1 MSEEKAKAR
10 EFWLVRDIKTNTWIV
25 SEHKIK
31 WADVKLGNERH
42 HVVEYSA
49 LEAAEKKIKE
59 LEAKLWVAKDNSL
72 RTYDGLADKAD
83 KYDEANE
90 MLEKMAAALLLYK
103 DICTWKDESGDEFI
117 AAKALKEY
125 EDWKKR

>member
-1 MSEEKAKAR
+1 MKPLLDLSEEA
-10 EFWLVRDIKTNTWIV
+10 E
-25 SEHKIK
+25 KIRNEK
-31 WADVKLGNERH
+31 FDVDERH
-42 HVVEYSA
+42 GSGFIAVEDFWKTH
-49 LEAAEKKIKE
+49 LHEAQKEIAE
-59 LEAKLWVAKDNSL
+59 LEAKLWVAKDSAL